1 MPTASDDVDLTR
13 EIERVADRLRVLGP
27 RLAARLAARRTTR
40 EPVAAGPDDLGGP
53 DDLVGSTEPVDA
65 RAIATIEQIR
75 DVLQR
80 LADLAADA
88 EGRRRRPVP
97 ALAPHGLA
105 DQVLVLGHDLLAVC
119 DPAARTAGLTA
130 LGELRH
136 TL

>member
-1 MPTASDDVDLTR
+1 MPTASDDVDLAR

-27 RLAARLAARRTTR
+27 RLAARLADRRMAR
-40 EPVAAGPDDLGGP
+40 EPVAVEPVAAEPGDLAEA
-53 DDLVGSTEPVDA
+53 TELVDA
-65 RAIATIEQIR
+65 RAIATIEQVR

-88 EGRRRRPVP
+88 EDRRRRPVP

-105 DQVLVLGHDLLAVC
+105 DQVLVLGHDLIAVA

-136 TL
+136 AL